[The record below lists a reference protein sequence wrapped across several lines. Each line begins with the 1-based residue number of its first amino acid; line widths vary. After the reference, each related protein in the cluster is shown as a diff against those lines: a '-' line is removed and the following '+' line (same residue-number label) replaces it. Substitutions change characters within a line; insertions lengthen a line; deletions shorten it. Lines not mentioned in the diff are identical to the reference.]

1 MHAGVQSDLGFVHGF
16 FGSCWANGSWRA
28 HSAHVSPPQPAS
40 LRCGSS
46 PRAGSKGRSVRPEE
60 SASSADDVDWTLGVV
75 RAPRPKRGSI
85 GGGRS
90 VRVQGR
96 GYRSKDYA
104 PQPPGLRVT
113 AGSARGRKLASP
125 QVHLRPMM
133 SRVREALFSMLDMMG
148 AVPTDGVVLDLF
160 AGSGSVGIEALSRG
174 MQRAVFVDAAEDCV
188 QTIRENLE
196 SCGFAE
202 SGIAICDRVERVLDA
217 AVAANNGKHF
227 ELITVTPPYEEV
239 DYGVLMSAI
248 TASECVGEGT
258 FVVVEYPV
266 ELKSLPPA
274 IGGRLVGLRNRRYGR
289 TVLAVYAC
297 QPDVDLEP
305 RPDEFVTI
313 R

>member
-1 MHAGVQSDLGFVHGF
+1 LQSDLGFVHGL
-16 FGSCWANGSWRA
+16 FGSCRANSSRWAHAGQA
-28 HSAHVSPPQPAS
+28 APARPAPA
-40 LRCGSS
+40 RCGSS
-46 PRAGSKGRSVRPEE
+46 PWASSKGKSTGQKE
-60 SASSADDVDWTLGVV
+60 SASSADDIDWSLGVV
-75 RAPRPKRGSI
+75 RAPRPTRGSA
-85 GGGRS
+85 GGRRS
-90 VRVQGR
+90 LRVQGR

-148 AVPTDGVVLDLF
+148 AVPADGVVLDLF

-202 SGIAICDRVERVLDA
+202 SGIAICDRVERVLEA

-227 ELITVTPPYEEV
+227 DLITITPPYEEV
-239 DYGVLMSAI
+239 DYGILMSAI